1 MNSTAW
7 TVAKLNLRNLR
18 VAWWITGVVF
28 VLLVANVI
36 VYWRVSA
43 SGVDLTTGSSIGF
56 GNALWLMPV
65 LAAIFIPAMNYRRI
79 VNLGG
84 RRAQYFWG
92 VGVLYVLLAAGVSL
106 VNTALYYAADRPIT
120 DYGRM
125 GGWWNLT
132 QVFGWT
138 DNGPLL
144 AFVQQFA
151 FLLLFTAFV
160 NVLVLLQDK
169 WYGIALDVVIIA
181 IISVFTPIAPLRHA
195 LASFFHLVIFGQ
207 AGLQILACLVIA
219 VVLYAATKPI
229 LAAKP
234 I

>member
-1 MNSTAW
+1 MNKTAW

-18 VAWWITGVVF
+18 VAWWITGVIF
-28 VLLVANVI
+28 VLLVANV
-36 VYWRVSA
+36 VVFA
-43 SGVDLTTGSSIGF
+43 SVAAHGVDMSGNGGIGF
-56 GNALWLMPV
+56 GNTVWLMPL

-92 VGVLYVLLAAGVSL
+92 VGLVYVLLAAGASL
-106 VNTALYYAADRPIT
+106 VNTVAYYAADRPIT
-120 DYGRM
+120 DDGRI
-125 GGWWNLT
+125 GGLWNLT

-138 DNGPLL
+138 AHGPVV

-160 NVLVLLQDK
+160 NLLVSMQDK
-169 WYGIALDVVIIA
+169 WYGLALDVVVVA

-195 LASFFHLVIFGQ
+195 LAGFFHLVIFSQ
-207 AGLQILACLVIA
+207 AALQIVACLVIA
-219 VVLYAATKPI
+219 AVLYALTRPV